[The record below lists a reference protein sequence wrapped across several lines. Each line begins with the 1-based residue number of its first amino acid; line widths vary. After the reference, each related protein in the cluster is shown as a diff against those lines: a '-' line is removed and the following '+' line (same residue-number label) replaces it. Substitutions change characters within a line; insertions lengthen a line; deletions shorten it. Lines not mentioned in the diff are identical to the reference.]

1 MKVLVADDD
10 LDQLTLRCLILE
22 KNGFETIQARDSATA
37 LKLTRLEKPECA
49 VVDLRFPTEESGL
62 KLLRDL
68 KALDQAI
75 RLVLLTGV
83 PCKSVPAQARDA
95 ADETVEKSSGTSA
108 LVSKLNGL
116 LRVK

>member
-1 MKVLVADDD
+1 MKVLVAEDD

-22 KNGFETIQARDSATA
+22 QNGFKTLQAQDAATA

-68 KALDQAI
+68 KALDQAM
-75 RLVLLTGV
+75 RLVLLTGL
-83 PCKSVPAQARDA
+83 PSKSITARAKD
-95 ADETVEKSSGTSA
+95 ADEILEKSSGSAA
-108 LVSKLNGL
+108 LVSKLNRL
-116 LRVK
+116 LRCK